1 MKDNHP
7 FAPAPG
13 GKICTCGRFR
23 SDPIH
28 LQKSKADPKL
38 TILDDLDPMPFG
50 QYAGTRTLMQ
60 DVPASY
66 FHYLWTKTG
75 DNIKRDIELNTP
87 QGKVAR
93 YIKAHLSHLQ
103 KEHPDGIWT

>member
-1 MKDNHP
+1 MKSHP
-7 FAPAPG
+7 FDPTPS

-28 LQKSKADPKL
+28 VARTEDKLVLLQ
-38 TILDDLDPMPFG
+38 DLDPMPFG
-50 QYAGTRTLMQ
+50 KYAGTRTLMQ

-66 FHYLWTKTG
+66 LHWLWTQKG
-75 DNIKRDIELNTP
+75 DNIQRDLKLNTP

-93 YIKAHLSHLQ
+93 YIRDHLAHLQ